1 MEANNETR
9 GPLDAGQWPTQLVA
23 NVVTTGTAPRIHG
36 YDVQSDLARHYSAS
50 EVVLLT
56 LTGELPAPDA
66 LAAFEV
72 ATLFAAPMPISY
84 APTHA
89 ASLARTCA
97 GHTASIIGTG
107 TITLAEQARVL
118 LRDHAAWLVWLAAS
132 APGVLPSG
140 VAATAEDRG
149 AVLRLRGALKSRS
162 ACSVSALEH
171 DISLDAALVATFHA
185 AGLVKPEQIESALVH
200 ARLPSVVAEAFR
212 ASANYNDY
220 PLNLPP
226 LHYEDPR

>member
-1 MEANNETR
+1 MEEKNETR

-23 NVVTTGTAPRIHG
+23 HVVTTGDAPRIHG

-56 LTGELPAPDA
+56 FTGELPTPEA

-97 GHTASIIGTG
+97 GTTSSILGTG

-118 LRDHAAWLVWLAAS
+118 LRDHASWIAWIVAPV
-132 APGVLPSG
+132 PGVLPA
-140 VAATAEDRG
+140 VVRATAEDHA
-149 AVLRLRGALKSRS
+149 AVLRLRAALKAKMASG
-162 ACSVSALEH
+162 VPALEH
-171 DISLDAALVATFHA
+171 DITLDAALIATFHA
-185 AGLVKPEQIESALVH
+185 AGLVKPEQIESAFVH
-200 ARLPSVVAEAFR
+200 ARLPAVVAEAFR

-220 PLNLPP
+220 PLHLPP
-226 LHYEDPR
+226 IHYEDPR